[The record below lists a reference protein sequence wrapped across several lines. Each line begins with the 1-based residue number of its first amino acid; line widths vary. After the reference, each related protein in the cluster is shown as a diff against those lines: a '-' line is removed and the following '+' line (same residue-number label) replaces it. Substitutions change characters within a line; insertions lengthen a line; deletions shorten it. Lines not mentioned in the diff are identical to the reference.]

1 VGFIDKAKARFAKD
15 DRAEAATGDATDTDD
30 VPVEPPHEEA
40 TTSDELLHKAKA
52 AIDKLLE

>member
-1 VGFIDKAKARFAKD
+1 MGFIDKARARFVKD
-15 DRAEAATGDATDTDD
+15 DRAEATKGDTTDADD
-30 VPVEPPHEEA
+30 APDERAHEEA

>member
-1 VGFIDKAKARFAKD
+1 MGFIDKAKGRFVKD
-15 DRAEAATGDATDTDD
+15 DRAEATRGDTTDADD
-30 VPVEPPHEEA
+30 VPHDGAPEEA

>member
-1 VGFIDKAKARFAKD
+1 VGFIDKARARFAKD
-15 DRAEAATGDATDTDD
+15 DRAEVTKGDTTDAAD
-30 VPVEPPHEEA
+30 VPVERAHEEA